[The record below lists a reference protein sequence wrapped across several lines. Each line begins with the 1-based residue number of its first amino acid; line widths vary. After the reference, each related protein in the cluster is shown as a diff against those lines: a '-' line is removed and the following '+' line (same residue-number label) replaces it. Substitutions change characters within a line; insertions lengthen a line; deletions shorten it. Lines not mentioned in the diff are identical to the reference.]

1 MYSLELFQKLFPKT
15 KAEVL
20 NRYVEP
26 LNQAA
31 GMYYILDTTTR
42 AAAFIAQVGHESGG
56 FNFVKENLNY
66 SADGLLK
73 VFPKYFPNRQLAEQ
87 YQRNPQMIANRVYGG
102 RMGNGPEATGDGYKF
117 CGRGLIQLTGKNNYQ
132 RMATDFQCSLDECV
146 AYLETPVGACYSAAW
161 FWDVNLLND
170 LCDKGDFTT
179 LTKRIN
185 GGTIGL
191 QDRMHHYQ
199 LALQLIG

>member
-1 MYSLELFQKLFPKT
+1 MYSLELLQQLFPKT
-15 KAEVL
+15 KADVL

-73 VFPKYFPNRQLAEQ
+73 VFP
-87 YQRNPQMIANRVYGG
+87 
-102 RMGNGPEATGDGYKF
+102 
-117 CGRGLIQLTGKNNYQ
+117 
-132 RMATDFQCSLDECV
+132 
-146 AYLETPVGACYSAAW
+146 
-161 FWDVNLLND
+161 
-170 LCDKGDFTT
+170 
-179 LTKRIN
+179 
-185 GGTIGL
+185 
-191 QDRMHHYQ
+191 
-199 LALQLIG
+199 